1 MDLTLI
7 IIIQRV
13 KSRPFGF
20 FLVLWSTSAR
30 QFCGSLISRHIF
42 QPIIAQLGNVDR
54 RAVLLL
60 IERYATVQGNT
71 EKNKWGR
78 FFFFYDWIDF
88 EVL

>member
-1 MDLTLI
+1 M
-7 IIIQRV
+7 
-13 KSRPFGF
+13 
-20 FLVLWSTSAR
+20 FLVILLTKKTKLCLVALSKEVQIVYSRAN
-30 QFCGSLISRHIF
+30 FVILIFF
-42 QPIIAQLGNVDR
+42 QPIIAQLGNVDH